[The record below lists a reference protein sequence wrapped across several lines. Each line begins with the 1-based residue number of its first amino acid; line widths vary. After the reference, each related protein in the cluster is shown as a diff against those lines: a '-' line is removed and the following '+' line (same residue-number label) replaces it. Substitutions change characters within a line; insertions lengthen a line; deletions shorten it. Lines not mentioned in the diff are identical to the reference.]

1 VLNRHR
7 RRLGLTVAWLCLLG
21 TASAFAYWT
30 TAGTGSGTAT
40 TGTASAVTITQTSAV
55 SGMYPGNGDQDIEFK
70 ITNGS
75 SGAQYVSTV
84 TASISSITKAGAPAA
99 GCTAADF
106 ALTQAPTAIN
116 GDLSVGDT
124 AFTGTKT
131 PKIKMVNG
139 SGNQDACKGVTVN
152 LSFSAA

>member
-1 VLNRHR
+1 MV
-7 RRLGLTVAWLCLLG
+7 WLCLLG

-30 TAGTGSGTAT
+30 TTGSGSGTAT
-40 TGTASAVTITQTSAV
+40 TGTSSTVTIAQTSTV
-55 SGMYPGNGDQDIEFK
+55 SGMYPGNANQDIEFK

-75 SGAQYVSTV
+75 SGSQYVSAV
-84 TASISSITKAGAPAA
+84 TASISSITKAGSPAA

-106 ALTQAPTAIN
+106 TLTQAPTPIN
-116 GDLSVGDT
+116 QDVAAGDT

-131 PKIKMVNG
+131 PKIKMVN
-139 SGNQDACKGVTVN
+139 SAGNQDACKGVTVN

>member
-1 VLNRHR
+1 VFNRHR

-30 TAGTGSGTAT
+30 TGGSGSGTAT

-75 SGAQYVSTV
+75 SGTQYVSTV
-84 TASISSITKAGAPAA
+84 TASISSITKTGAPAA

>member
-1 VLNRHR
+1 MFKRHR

-30 TAGTGSGTAT
+30 TAGTGTGSAT
-40 TGTASAVTITQTSAV
+40 TGTASAVTITQTSTV
-55 SGMYPGNGDQDIEFK
+55 SGMYPGNANQDIEFK
-70 ITNGS
+70 ITNGA
-75 SGAQYVSTV
+75 SGNQYISTV
-84 TASISSITKAGAPAA
+84 TASISSITKAGVTAA

-106 ALTQAPTAIN
+106 TLTQAPTAIN
-116 GDLSVGDT
+116 QDLSAGDT

-139 SGNQDACKGVTVN
+139 AGNQDACKGVTVN